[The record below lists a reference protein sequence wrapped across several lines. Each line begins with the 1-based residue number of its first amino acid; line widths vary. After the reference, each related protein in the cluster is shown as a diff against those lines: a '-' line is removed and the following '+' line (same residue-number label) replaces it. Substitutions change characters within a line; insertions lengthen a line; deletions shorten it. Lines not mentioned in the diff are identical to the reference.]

1 MSKMNRYQWTL
12 IGILSAN
19 FGVVFFDRNTLTYL
33 QSFIQKDLGL
43 TYTQLGDIFAAFS
56 FAWAISGLFMGT
68 LVDRIGRRKL
78 ILVVSTLVFSLAS
91 VVSGFAASF
100 IALLGA
106 RLLMGIAEGGIMPIT
121 QTMIA
126 SDVPHER
133 RGLAQG
139 LTQNFGANLLAN
151 WLGPIVIV
159 WMGVNFGWQKAF
171 FLSAIPG
178 VIMALLIARYV
189 REPAIENIRPKPE
202 PGAMQRML
210 RDRNILLCVLISILL
225 VAFLIIFF
233 SFTTQFLIKVQ
244 GFSEKQMGFIMS
256 WFGIVSMGVAFLVP
270 GSSDRFGRKPV
281 IILASLVGL
290 ACPLGL
296 LFLAGASMG
305 GNIACIVLGSTL
317 SGIFPLAMATIPSEV
332 VGPARTTTALSLTMG
347 ISEIVGGVF
356 APSIAG
362 RVADAKGLPATL
374 WMLVGIIAGIIILA
388 LFLRET
394 APRVLARR
402 A

>member
-1 MSKMNRYQWTL
+1 
-12 IGILSAN
+12 
-19 FGVVFFDRNTLTYL
+19 
-33 QSFIQKDLGL
+33 
-43 TYTQLGDIFAAFS
+43 
-56 FAWAISGLFMGT
+56 
-68 LVDRIGRRKL
+68 
-78 ILVVSTLVFSLAS
+78 
-91 VVSGFAASF
+91 
-100 IALLGA
+100 
-106 RLLMGIAEGGIMPIT
+106 MGIAEGGIMPIT